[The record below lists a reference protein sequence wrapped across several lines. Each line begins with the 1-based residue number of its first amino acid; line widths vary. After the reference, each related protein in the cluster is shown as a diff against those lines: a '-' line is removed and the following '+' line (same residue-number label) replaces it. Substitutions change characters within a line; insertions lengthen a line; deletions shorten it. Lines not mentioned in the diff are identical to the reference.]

1 MIERLEIKREK
12 TAVEAQL
19 TVAEVPK
26 EKETRKIEQWQ
37 NRLSVG
43 FGFTSG
49 MDREG
54 VVEKRGGRWM
64 KGKDKFGGREES
76 AGDRNQGDKS
86 FRVSFHRF
94 ARDEY

>member
-37 NRLSVG
+37 NRAVAEQTLSWLWVH
-43 FGFTSG
+43 
-49 MDREG
+49 E
-54 VVEKRGGRWM
+54 
-64 KGKDKFGGREES
+64 
-76 AGDRNQGDKS
+76 RNG
-86 FRVSFHRF
+86 
-94 ARDEY
+94 